1 MSGKVLGYLY
11 LSLAMILVGS
21 TVIASKIIATGLPPF
36 SATALRFAVA
46 FPLFLV
52 LMRLTGARWPKLER
66 RDWLI
71 LVAQA
76 GAGSVGYT
84 TLLIAGLGL
93 TSATDAG
100 VVIGTL
106 PIVSAAI
113 AILLLGERPDRRMLG
128 AIALAAFGVLAI
140 VVAPGNGAAHS
151 PLGIALILGA
161 VVCEGLFILINK
173 RVKTEISPLALS
185 TLMTG
190 LGLAV
195 ALVPALFEAPFDI
208 GPETDAIT
216 AVLYYALVPTVAG
229 FLLWYAGSAR
239 VSGTE
244 ASVFTA
250 LAPVSAVAFAFLLL
264 GEPVTL
270 SQMAGIGCVLAAVL
284 GLSLPQILSNR
295 KQASILP
302 PSPRKA

>member
-1 MSGKVLGYLY
+1 MSEKVRGYLY

-36 SATALRFAVA
+36 SATALRFALA
-46 FPLFLV
+46 LPLFLV
-52 LMRLTGARWPKLER
+52 LMRLTRTAWPKLGR

-76 GAGSVGYT
+76 GAGGVGYT
-84 TLLIAGLGL
+84 TLLIAGLSL

-106 PIVSAAI
+106 PVVSAAI
-113 AILLLGERPDRRMLG
+113 AILLLGERPDRRMLA
-128 AIALAAFGVLAI
+128 AIALAGFGVLTI
-140 VVAPGNGAAHS
+140 VFKPGDGAAHS
-151 PLGIALILGA
+151 PLGIALIFGA

-173 RVKTEISPLALS
+173 RVRTEISPLALS
-185 TLMTG
+185 TLMAG
-190 LGLAV
+190 LGFAV
-195 ALVPALFEAPFDI
+195 AFVPALFETPWDT
-208 GPETDAIT
+208 PLETGAIT

-229 FLLWYAGSAR
+229 FLLWYAGAAR

-264 GEPVTL
+264 GEPVGL
-270 SQMAGIGCVLAAVL
+270 FQMAGIGCVLAAVL
-284 GLSLPQILSNR
+284 GLSLPQIVSNR
-295 KQASILP
+295 RTASALP
-302 PSPRKA
+302 RPVGKV